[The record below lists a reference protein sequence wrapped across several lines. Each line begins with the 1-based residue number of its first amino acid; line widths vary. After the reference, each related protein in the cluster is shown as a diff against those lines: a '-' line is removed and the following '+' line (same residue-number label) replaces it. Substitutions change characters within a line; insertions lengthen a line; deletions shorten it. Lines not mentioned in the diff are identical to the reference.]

1 MIKTI
6 AASFAVVCFFILA
19 AIYIPLF
26 IFTWDRVQT
35 REACSVVSPDFKS
48 YAMCVNED
56 FVEAEKLDLKKWLE
70 TKLERNY
77 GNDFLLEDELGAE

>member
-6 AASFAVVCFFILA
+6 AATFAVIAFFILSA
-19 AIYIPLF
+19 VYIPLVVM
-26 IFTWDRVQT
+26 TWDRVHL
-35 REACSVVSPDFKS
+35 RESCSVVSPDFKS

-70 TKLERNY
+70 TKLDRNFGAEVY
-77 GNDFLLEDELGAE
+77 LDEELGSE